1 MYVLRPSYFFILG
14 VFFPTRLPL
23 SNTHT
28 PGAKFKSQCPQS
40 DSIPWQA
47 HILKSADGRSKGC
60 GIVLYQKLHEVA
72 RAISKLQ
79 NSELHG
85 RPILICEVRK

>member
-1 MYVLRPSYFFILG
+1 MYILRPSYFFILG
-14 VFFPTRLPL
+14 VFFPAWLPL

-28 PGAKFKSQCPQS
+28 PGAKFKLRRPQS
-40 DSIPWQA
+40 DPIPWQA
-47 HILKSADGRSKGC
+47 DILKSADGRSKGC

-72 RAISKLQ
+72 RAIRELQ

-85 RPILICEVRK
+85 HPILIREVRE